1 MTVFIMKNMPEQQE
15 HPSWNSNAD
24 QARNKMGKRL
34 RFQRKKQKIKARTE
48 VETALDAAIP
58 DDGKILRTTASF
70 VKRDGKIYYVAAAE
84 VLEQVGI
91 CVAP

>member
-1 MTVFIMKNMPEQQE
+1 
-15 HPSWNSNAD
+15 
-24 QARNKMGKRL
+24 MGNDYAFRG
-34 RFQRKKQKIKARTE
+34 RSKIKARTE

-84 VLEQVGI
+84 VLEQALELCCTVKSH
-91 CVAP
+91 